1 MKKKRNYLFATIF
14 LVITLVVF
22 NYYQKIFGP
31 SVFKEQVL
39 FITAE
44 NSFLEVSDQ
53 IGKITNS
60 PGAFLWVA
68 AKKNFRNPKAGRYV
82 LEQGMSNNDL
92 VNMFRSGRQTPFKLS
107 FNNQDTLEKLAGRIA
122 EQIAA
127 DSTALLLSFKEEHF
141 LSKNNFTTKSI
152 LQIFIPN
159 TYEFYWTVSP
169 EKFKQK
175 MFSSYQ
181 QFWNP
186 SRIEKAKKLN
196 LTTEEVTILA
206 SIVQKETA
214 QNTER
219 PIVAGLYL
227 NRLKRGWPL
236 QADPTVIYCIKEK
249 KGQDYVVK
257 RVLTVDLEINSPY
270 NTYIH
275 RGLPP
280 TLIAMP
286 DISSIDGVLNAQKH
300 NYLYMCANVDKLGY
314 HVFAKS
320 LVQHNKNAIKYHNWM
335 NKLRINR

>member
-1 MKKKRNYLFATIF
+1 MKKKTTYLFATIL
-14 LVITLVVF
+14 LVISFVVY
-22 NYYQKIFGP
+22 NYYQKIFSTVVP
-31 SVFKEQVL
+31 KEYVL
-39 FITAE
+39 FITAT
-44 NSFLEVSDQ
+44 NTLAEVSNR
-53 IGKITNS
+53 IEKITKS
-60 PGAFLWVA
+60 PGTFLWVA
-68 AKKNFRNPKAGRYV
+68 AKKNLSNPKAGRYV
-82 LEQGMSNNDL
+82 LKQGMSNNDL

-181 QFWNP
+181 KFWNS
-186 SRIEKAKKLN
+186 SRIEKAKKLG
-196 LTTEEVTILA
+196 LTTEEVTTLA

-227 NRLKRGWPL
+227 NRLKRGMPL

-249 KGQDYVVK
+249 KGQDYIVK
-257 RVLTVDLEINSPY
+257 RVLTADLEINSPY

-275 RGLPP
+275 GGLPP

-286 DISSIDGVLNAQKH
+286 DISSIDGVLNAQEH

-314 HVFAKS
+314 HAFAKS
-320 LVQHNKNAIKYHNWM
+320 LVQHNKNAVKYHNWM

>member
-1 MKKKRNYLFATIF
+1 MKKKTTYLFATIL
-14 LVITLVVF
+14 LVTSFVVY
-22 NYYQKIFGP
+22 NYYQKIFS
-31 SVFKEQVL
+31 SVVPKEYVL
-39 FITAE
+39 FITAT
-44 NSFLEVSDQ
+44 NTLAEVSNR
-53 IGKITNS
+53 IEKITKS
-60 PGAFLWVA
+60 PGTFLWVA
-68 AKKNFRNPKAGRYV
+68 AKKNLSNPKAGRYV
-82 LEQGMSNNDL
+82 LKQGMSNNDL

-127 DSTALLLSFKEEHF
+127 DSTALLLSFREEHF

-181 QFWNP
+181 KFWNS
-186 SRIEKAKKLN
+186 SRIGKAKKLG
-196 LTTEEVTILA
+196 LTAEEVTTLA

-249 KGQDYVVK
+249 KGQDYAVK

-275 RGLPP
+275 GGLPP

-286 DISSIDGVLNAQKH
+286 DISSIDGVLNAQEH
-300 NYLYMCANVDKLGY
+300 NYLYMCANVNKLGY
-314 HVFAKS
+314 HSFAKS
-320 LVQHNKNAIKYHNWM
+320 LVQHNKNAVKYHNWM

>member
-1 MKKKRNYLFATIF
+1 MKKKTTYLFATIL
-14 LVITLVVF
+14 LVTSFVVY
-22 NYYQKIFGP
+22 NYYQKIFS
-31 SVFKEQVL
+31 SVVPKEYVL
-39 FITAE
+39 FITAT
-44 NSFLEVSDQ
+44 NTLAEVSNR
-53 IGKITNS
+53 IEKITKS
-60 PGAFLWVA
+60 PGTFLWVA
-68 AKKNFRNPKAGRYV
+68 AKKNLSNPKAGRYV
-82 LEQGMSNNDL
+82 LKQGMSNNDL

-127 DSTALLLSFKEEHF
+127 DSTALLLSFREEHF

-181 QFWNP
+181 KFWNS
-186 SRIEKAKKLN
+186 SRIGKAKKLG
-196 LTTEEVTILA
+196 LTAEEVTTLA

-236 QADPTVIYCIKEK
+236 QADPTIIYCIKEK
-249 KGQDYVVK
+249 KGQDYAVK

-275 RGLPP
+275 GGLPP

-286 DISSIDGVLNAQKH
+286 DISSIDGVLNAQEH
-300 NYLYMCANVDKLGY
+300 NYLYMCANVNKLGY
-314 HVFAKS
+314 HSFAKS
-320 LVQHNKNAIKYHNWM
+320 LVQHNKNAVKYHNWM